1 MHKNLLSLF
10 FFLLLIVTAGH
21 TCFAATTPARVTDLN
36 GSFVPGDR
44 VELKGRFLGK
54 VNFETLLFEDETGR
68 IEVIL
73 DEHQSIASRLLDP
86 ASLVLVRGEVGSGY
100 QQTPVVLCDAVKVLS
115 YEPSVVVHNVDSAA
129 KGQDLPD
136 RKYLGRSNPL
146 KNRCADSAADQ
157 DVAKIDSVDGV
168 LNDGC
173 LGRKVTIVGSFVDQV
188 NYETLLFRDRTGD
201 IEVVFSDEDMFSP
214 GKGSSFGPVQ
224 LTGEVV
230 RGYRNSILIAFVGLK
245 KSFEKK

>member
-1 MHKNLLSLF
+1 MHKTLLSLF
-10 FFLLLIVTAGH
+10 FLLIVTAGQ

-44 VELKGRFLGK
+44 VELKGRFLSK

-73 DEHQSIASRLLDP
+73 DDHQSVSSRLLDP
-86 ASLVLVRGEVGSGY
+86 ASLILVRGEVASGF
-100 QQTPVVLCDAVKVLS
+100 QQTAVVLCDAIEVLS
-115 YEPSVVVHNVDSAA
+115 YDPSAIVQNVASAA
-129 KGQDLPD
+129 KGEGLPGRKDLD
-136 RKYLGRSNPL
+136 RNKAL
-146 KNRCADSAADQ
+146 KNSCADSVANQ
-157 DVAKIDSVDGV
+157 DVAEIDTVNEV

-173 LGRKVTIVGSFVDQV
+173 LGQEVTIIGSFVEQV

-214 GKGSSFGPVQ
+214 GQGSSFGPVQ

-230 RGYRNSILIAFVGLK
+230 RGYRNSILIAFVDLK
-245 KSFEKK
+245 KSLAKD